1 MYEHDMQL
9 PYDRC
14 IEIDKEVDTLLEEEK
29 KKQQI
34 NERKAKLMTDSKK
47 SRHFTIYKWLGW
59 NFMLEYL
66 SGCVLFVILFIPV
79 MFVLL
84 VLASVAN
91 SKHFKGDYDI
101 EFINLIEHIMPS
113 PQKYIEKKMSKKNY
127 LIPENVI
134 DCPISYKKLLSI
146 WLFSEFE
153 ATYIKAV
160 KGELLFYSEDGKLIK
175 RGDDMIIPENH
186 ENIKKFCNADNKEK
200 KYLTSQMIDSRF
212 YKISDIITDVPVEHI
227 EK

>member
-34 NERKAKLMTDSKK
+34 NERKAKLIEDSKK

-59 NFMLEYL
+59 NFILEYL

-84 VLASVAN
+84 VLASVAD
-91 SKHFKGDYDI
+91 SKHFKGNYDI

-134 DCPISYKKLLSI
+134 DCPIVTKQELYPLLDKENKYYLTLEEGNLFLYDKDFDNKLQV
-146 WLFSEFE
+146 
-153 ATYIKAV
+153 TGTV
-160 KGELLFYSEDGKLIK
+160 KNDETQYLINQLEEGKFYSI
-175 RGDDMIIPENH
+175 
-186 ENIKKFCNADNKEK
+186 
-200 KYLTSQMIDSRF
+200 T
-212 YKISDIITDVPVEHI
+212 DIITDKQ
-227 EK
+227 EKYERGN

>member
-1 MYEHDMQL
+1 MQL

-34 NERKAKLMTDSKK
+34 NEHKAKLIEDSKK

-59 NFMLEYL
+59 NFILEYL

-84 VLASVAN
+84 VLASVAD
-91 SKHFKGDYDI
+91 SKHFKGNYDI

-134 DCPISYKKLLSI
+134 DCPIVTKQELYSLLDKENKYYLTLEEGNLFLYDKDFDNKLQV
-146 WLFSEFE
+146 
-153 ATYIKAV
+153 TGTV
-160 KGELLFYSEDGKLIK
+160 KNDETQYLINQLEEGKFYSI
-175 RGDDMIIPENH
+175 
-186 ENIKKFCNADNKEK
+186 
-200 KYLTSQMIDSRF
+200 T
-212 YKISDIITDVPVEHI
+212 DIITDKQ
-227 EK
+227 EKYERGN